1 MQIGHSKTLVIV
13 FLIIIIFGLLKP
25 PLYFKARSYLV
36 MYLYSSYEKKN
47 SLLDELDMKMK
58 IPDGRSTGEKD
69 WYPFVLVYT
78 ANKGFSNF
86 MGRELS
92 LTILYNFGAF
102 DWKYGTSSYYQA
114 QSPYY
119 NSFYGGYIVKE
130 HDSGRKYAF
139 GAEGQPIIEEILS
152 VPEYDFK
159 YLVMESLG
167 CPEEKLTMET
177 VSYELKTDVNYVGY
191 DDWYRLDGLL
201 LLNTPNHKFKSNRRA
216 YIQFGNPIVYP
227 DKEEYELITMHGR
240 IYARYFEEINS
251 TIFLYIITPDSLTL
265 EKCDQ
270 EILSKTII
278 DKKI

>member
-1 MQIGHSKTLVIV
+1 
-13 FLIIIIFGLLKP
+13 
-25 PLYFKARSYLV
+25 
-36 MYLYSSYEKKN
+36 
-47 SLLDELDMKMK
+47 
-58 IPDGRSTGEKD
+58 
-69 WYPFVLVYT
+69 
-78 ANKGFSNF
+78 
-86 MGRELS
+86 
-92 LTILYNFGAF
+92 
-102 DWKYGTSSYYQA
+102 
-114 QSPYY
+114 
-119 NSFYGGYIVKE
+119 
-130 HDSGRKYAF
+130 
-139 GAEGQPIIEEILS
+139 
-152 VPEYDFK
+152 
-159 YLVMESLG
+159 
-167 CPEEKLTMET
+167 MET